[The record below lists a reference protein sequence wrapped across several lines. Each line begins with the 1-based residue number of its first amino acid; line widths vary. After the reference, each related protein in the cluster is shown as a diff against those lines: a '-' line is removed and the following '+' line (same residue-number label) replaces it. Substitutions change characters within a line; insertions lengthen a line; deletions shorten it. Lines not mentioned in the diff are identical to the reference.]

1 MTRILI
7 TAIALF
13 LISTVIADAGKRGET
28 CWRTNRA
35 TGQHFR
41 TC

>member
-1 MTRILI
+1 MKIVAATLLIL
-7 TAIALF
+7 LF
-13 LISTVIADAGKRGET
+13 STLVADAGKRGET

-41 TC
+41 SC